1 MSCRNS
7 ESALVAFLAGAA
19 LGAVAALILT
29 PTTGRDVRKK
39 LSKVTDDGLGK
50 IKDVSREAR
59 FRLGRKTP
67 QEAFKYEGGDCW
79 V

>member
-39 LSKVTDDGLGK
+39 LGKVTDEGLGK
-50 IKDVSREAR
+50 IKEVSREAR
-59 FRLGRKTP
+59 FRLGPKTP
-67 QEAFKYEGGDCW
+67 KEAFKFEGGDCW